1 MKSRTRYLIAIL
13 LVISLCSK
21 ASSHDDEKKKKGVTY
36 DGTSLIINGKRELF
50 FSGSVH
56 YPRSTPDMWPS
67 IIDKARIGGLNTIQT
82 YVFWNVHEPEQGK
95 YDFKGRFDLVKF
107 IKLIHEKGLYV
118 TLRLGPFIQAEW
130 NHGGLPY
137 WLREVPD
144 VYFRTN
150 NEPFKEHTE
159 RYVRKILGMMKEEKL
174 FASQGGPII
183 LGQIENEYNAVQLAY
198 KENGEKY
205 IKWAANLV
213 ESMNLGIP
221 WVMCKQNDAPGN
233 LINACNGRHCGD
245 TFPGPNR
252 HDKPS
257 LWTENWTT
265 QFRVFGD
272 PPTQRTAED
281 IAFSVARY
289 FSKNGSHVNYY
300 MYHGGTNFGRTSAHF
315 VTTRYYDDAP
325 LDEFGLEKAPKYGH
339 LKHVHRAL
347 RLCKKALFWGQLRA
361 QTLGP
366 DTEVRYYE
374 QPGTKVCAAFLSNNN
389 TRDTNTIKFK
399 GQDYVLPSRSISI
412 LPDCKTVVYNT
423 AQIVAQH
430 SWRDFVKSEKTSKGL
445 KFEMFSE
452 NIPSLLDGDS
462 LIPGELYYLTKDK
475 TDYACV
481 KIDEDDFPD
490 QKGLKT
496 ILRVASLGHALIVY
510 VNGEYAGKA
519 HGRHEMKSFEFAKP
533 VNFKT
538 GDNRISIL
546 GVLTGL
552 PDSGSYME
560 HRFAGPRAIS
570 IIGLKSGTRDL
581 TENNEWGHL
590 AGLEGEKKEVY
601 TEEGSKKVKWE
612 KDGERKPLTWYKTY
626 FETPEG
632 VNAVAIRMKGMGKGL
647 IWVNGIGV
655 GRYWM
660 SFLSPLGEPTQTEYH
675 IPRSF
680 MKGEKKKNM
689 LVILEEE
696 PGVKLESIDF
706 VLVNRDTI
714 CSNVGEDYPVSVK
727 SWKRE
732 GPKIVSRS
740 KDMRLKA
747 VMRCPPEKQ
756 MVEVQFASF
765 GDPTGTCG
773 NFTMGKCSASK
784 SKEVVEKEC
793 LGRNYCSIVVARE
806 TFGDKGCPEIVK
818 TLAVQVK
825 CEKKEGK
832 QDEKKKKEDKDE
844 EEEDDEDD
852 DEEEEEEDK
861 ENKDTKDMEN
871 KNQDILDSDSA
882 LVSDLGFGPFSTVV
896 VNVPLIGGAA
906 PPQPRF
912 NLMPPSNYIAGL
924 GRGAAGFTTR
934 SDIGPARANGDG
946 DADVNHKFDD
956 FEGHDAGLF
965 ANAESDDQDK
975 EADAIWDAIDRR
987 MDSRRKDRRE
997 AKLKQEI
1004 ENYRASNPKVSGQF
1018 VDLTRKLHTLSEDEW
1033 DSIPEIGN
1041 YSHRLY

>member
-1 MKSRTRYLIAIL
+1 MKVLIFRVGETIKTSEIKMKSRTRYLIAIL
-13 LVISLCSK
+13 LVISLCLE
-21 ASSHDDEKKKKGVTY
+21 ASHGRGEYDDKDEEKKKGVSY
-36 DGTSLIINGKRELF
+36 DETSLIINGKRELL

-56 YPRSTPDMWPS
+56 YPRSTPEMWPS
-67 IIDKARIGGLNTIQT
+67 IIDKAKAGGLNTIQT

-95 YDFKGRFDLVKF
+95 YDFSGRFDLVKF

-130 NHGGLPY
+130 SHGGLPY
-137 WLREVPD
+137 WLREVPE
-144 VYFRTN
+144 VYFRTD

-174 FASQGGPII
+174 FASQGGPIV

-198 KENGEKY
+198 KENGERY

-213 ESMNLGIP
+213 ESMKLGIP
-221 WVMCKQNDAPGN
+221 WVMCKQNDAPDN
-233 LINACNGRHCGD
+233 VINACNGRHCGD
-245 TFPGPNR
+245 TFKGPNR

-272 PPTQRTAED
+272 PPTHRTVED

-325 LDEFGLEKAPKYGH
+325 LDEYGFEKEPKYGH
-339 LKHVHRAL
+339 LRHVHRAL
-347 RLCKKALFWGQLRA
+347 RLCKKALFWGQLRV
-361 QTLGP
+361 QKLGP
-366 DTEVRYYE
+366 DTEVRYHE

-389 TRDTNTIKFK
+389 TRETNTIKFN

-430 SWRDFVKSEKTSKGL
+430 SWRNFVKSEKTTSEGL
-445 KFEMFSE
+445 KFEMFHE
-452 NIPSLLDGDS
+452 NIPSRLGGDS

-475 TDYACV
+475 TDYAWYTTSI
-481 KIDEDDFPD
+481 KIEEDDLPNK
-490 QKGLKT
+490 KGSKT

-510 VNGEYAGKA
+510 VNGEYAGNA
-519 HGRHEMKSFEFAKP
+519 HGSHEMKSFVFEKP
-533 VNFKT
+533 VNLKT
-538 GDNRISIL
+538 GDNHISIL

-560 HRFAGPRAIS
+560 HRYAGPRAVS

-601 TEEGSKKVKWE
+601 TEEGSKKVQWE
-612 KDGERKPLTWYKTY
+612 KDGERKPLIWYKTY

-632 VNAVAIRMKGMGKGL
+632 ENTVAIRMKGMGKGL
-647 IWVNGIGV
+647 IWVNGNGV

-680 MKGEKKKNM
+680 MKEKKKKNM

-696 PGVKLESIDF
+696 PGVKLDAIDF

-714 CSNVGEDYPVSVK
+714 CSYVREDYPVSVK

-740 KDMRLKA
+740 KDMKLKA
-747 VMRCPPEKQ
+747 VMKCPPEKQ
-756 MVEVQFASF
+756 MVAVEFASF

-784 SKEVVEKEC
+784 SKEVVEKTC
-793 LGRNYCSIVVARE
+793 LGKNRCSIVVARE

-825 CEKKEGK
+825 CEKIQGKEDDK
-832 QDEKKKKEDKDE
+832 KKKKKEDKEE
-844 EEEDDEDD
+844 EEEDDEEQDDD
-852 DEEEEEEDK
+852 DEEEEEDEEEEKEK
-861 ENKDTKDMEN
+861 ENKDVTALN
-871 KNQDILDSDSA
+871 FYQD
-882 LVSDLGFGPFSTVV
+882 T
-896 VNVPLIGGAA
+896 
-906 PPQPRF
+906 
-912 NLMPPSNYIAGL
+912 
-924 GRGAAGFTTR
+924 
-934 SDIGPARANGDG
+934 
-946 DADVNHKFDD
+946 
-956 FEGHDAGLF
+956 
-965 ANAESDDQDK
+965 
-975 EADAIWDAIDRR
+975 
-987 MDSRRKDRRE
+987 
-997 AKLKQEI
+997 
-1004 ENYRASNPKVSGQF
+1004 
-1018 VDLTRKLHTLSEDEW
+1018 
-1033 DSIPEIGN
+1033 
-1041 YSHRLY
+1041 

>member
-13 LVISLCSK
+13 LVISLCLE
-21 ASSHDDEKKKKGVTY
+21 ASHGGGEDDDKDEEKKKGVSY
-36 DGTSLIINGKRELF
+36 DETSLIINGKRELL

-56 YPRSTPDMWPS
+56 YPRSTPEMWPS
-67 IIDKARIGGLNTIQT
+67 IIDKAKAGGLNTIQT

-95 YDFKGRFDLVKF
+95 YDFSGRFDLVKF

-130 NHGGLPY
+130 SHGGLPY
-137 WLREVPD
+137 WLREVPEI
-144 VYFRTN
+144 YFRTDN
-150 NEPFKEHTE
+150 KPFKEHTE

-174 FASQGGPII
+174 FASQGGPIV

-198 KENGEKY
+198 KENGERY

-213 ESMNLGIP
+213 ESMKLGIP
-221 WVMCKQNDAPGN
+221 WVMCKQNDAPDN
-233 LINACNGRHCGD
+233 VINACNGRHCGD
-245 TFPGPNR
+245 TFKGPNR

-272 PPTQRTAED
+272 PPTHRTVED

-325 LDEFGLEKAPKYGH
+325 LDEYGFEKEPKYGH
-339 LKHVHRAL
+339 LRHVHRAL
-347 RLCKKALFWGQLRA
+347 RLCKKALFWGQLRV
-361 QTLGP
+361 QKLGP
-366 DTEVRYYE
+366 DTEVRYHE

-389 TRDTNTIKFK
+389 TRETNTIKFN
-399 GQDYVLPSRSISI
+399 GQNYVLPSRSISI

-430 SWRDFVKSEKTSKGL
+430 SWRNFVKSEKTTSEGL
-445 KFEMFSE
+445 KFEMFHE
-452 NIPSLLDGDS
+452 NIASKLGGDS

-475 TDYACV
+475 TDYAWYTTSI
-481 KIDEDDFPD
+481 KIEADDLPD
-490 QKGLKT
+490 KKGLKT

-510 VNGEYAGKA
+510 VNGEYAGNA
-519 HGRHEMKSFEFAKP
+519 HGSHEMKSFVFEKP
-533 VNFKT
+533 INLKT
-538 GDNRISIL
+538 GDNHISIL

-560 HRFAGPRAIS
+560 HRYAGPRAVS

-601 TEEGSKKVKWE
+601 TEKGSKKVQWE

-632 VNAVAIRMKGMGKGL
+632 ENTVAIRMKGMGKGL
-647 IWVNGIGV
+647 IWVNGNGV

-680 MKGEKKKNM
+680 MKEKKKKNM

-696 PGVKLESIDF
+696 PGVKLEAIDF

-714 CSNVGEDYPVSVK
+714 CSFVGENYPVSVK

-740 KDMRLKA
+740 KDMKLKA
-747 VMRCPPEKQ
+747 VMKCPPEKQ
-756 MVEVQFASF
+756 MVAVEFASF

-784 SKEVVEKEC
+784 SKEVVEKTC
-793 LGRNYCSIVVARE
+793 LGKNRCSIVVARE
-806 TFGDKGCPEIVK
+806 TFGGKECSEIVK

-825 CEKKEGK
+825 CEKIQGKE
-832 QDEKKKKEDKDE
+832 DDKKKKEDK
-844 EEEDDEDD
+844 EEEDDEEQDDD
-852 DEEEEEEDK
+852 DEEEEDEK
-861 ENKDTKDMEN
+861 EGDENKYVKDTKK
-871 KNQDILDSDSA
+871 KNQD
-882 LVSDLGFGPFSTVV
+882 
-896 VNVPLIGGAA
+896 
-906 PPQPRF
+906 
-912 NLMPPSNYIAGL
+912 M
-924 GRGAAGFTTR
+924 
-934 SDIGPARANGDG
+934 
-946 DADVNHKFDD
+946 
-956 FEGHDAGLF
+956 
-965 ANAESDDQDK
+965 
-975 EADAIWDAIDRR
+975 
-987 MDSRRKDRRE
+987 
-997 AKLKQEI
+997 
-1004 ENYRASNPKVSGQF
+1004 
-1018 VDLTRKLHTLSEDEW
+1018 
-1033 DSIPEIGN
+1033 
-1041 YSHRLY
+1041 

>member
-1 MKSRTRYLIAIL
+1 MKSRARYLIAIL
-13 LVISLCSK
+13 LVVSVCSK
-21 ASSHDDEKKKKGVTY
+21 ASHGGGEDDNEQKKKKGVTY
-36 DGTSLIINGKRELF
+36 DGTSLIINGKRQLL
-50 FSGSVH
+50 FSGSIH
-56 YPRSTPDMWPS
+56 YPRSTPEMWPS
-67 IIDKARIGGLNTIQT
+67 IIEKARIGGLNTIQT

-95 YDFKGRFDLVKF
+95 YDFEGRLDLVKF

-130 NHGGLPY
+130 NHGGIPY
-137 WLREVPD
+137 WLREVPE
-144 VYFRTN
+144 VYFRTD

-183 LGQIENEYNAVQLAY
+183 LGQIENEYNAVKLAY
-198 KENGEKY
+198 KENGERY
-205 IKWAANLV
+205 IRWAGNLV
-213 ESMNLGIP
+213 ESLNLGIP
-221 WVMCKQNDAPGN
+221 WVMCKQDDAPGTV
-233 LINACNGRHCGD
+233 INACNGRHCGD
-245 TFPGPNR
+245 TFKGPNR

-272 PPTQRTAED
+272 PPTHRTVED
-281 IAFSVARY
+281 IAFSVARF

-325 LDEFGLEKAPKYGH
+325 LDEFGMEKAPKYGH

-347 RLCKKALFWGQLRA
+347 RLCKKALFWGNPRYQK
-361 QTLGP
+361 LGP
-366 DTEVRYYE
+366 DTEVKYYE
-374 QPGTKVCAAFLSNNN
+374 QPGTRVCAAFLSNNN
-389 TRDTNTIKFK
+389 TRESNTIKFN

-430 SWRDFVKSEKTSKGL
+430 SWRNFVKSEKTSKGL

-452 NIPSLLDGDS
+452 NIPSKLNGDS
-462 LIPGELYYLTKDK
+462 LIPHELYFLTKDK
-475 TDYACV
+475 TDYAWYTTSIKV
-481 KIDEDDFPD
+481 KEDDLPD
-490 QKGLKT
+490 QKVHKT
-496 ILRVASLGHALIVY
+496 ILRVASLGHALLVY
-510 VNGEYAGKA
+510 VNGEYAGNA
-519 HGRHEMKSFEFAKP
+519 HGSHEMKSFVFSKP
-533 VNFKT
+533 VKLKI

-560 HRFAGPRAIS
+560 HRYAGPRSVS
-570 IIGLKSGTRDL
+570 IIGLKSGERDL

-601 TEEGSKKVKWE
+601 TEEGSKKAKWE

-632 VNAVAIRMKGMGKGL
+632 ENAIAIRMKGMGKGL
-647 IWVNGIGV
+647 IWVNGNGV

-660 SFLSPLGEPTQTEYH
+660 SFLSPLGKPTQTEYH

-680 MKGEKKKNM
+680 MGKKKKNM

-696 PGVKLESIDF
+696 PGVKLEAIDF
-706 VLVNRDTI
+706 VLVNRDTV
-714 CSNVGEDYPVSVK
+714 CSYVGEDYPVSVK

-747 VMRCPPEKQ
+747 VIKCPPEKQ
-756 MVEVQFASF
+756 MVAVEFASF

-784 SKEVVEKEC
+784 SKEVVEEKC
-793 LGRNYCSIVVARE
+793 LGKNHCSIVVERD
-806 TFGDKGCPEIVK
+806 TFGDKGCPKIVK

-832 QDEKKKKEDKDE
+832 KDKN
-844 EEEDDEDD
+844 
-852 DEEEEEEDK
+852 DEEEEEEDDNDVDDDDEEEDNK
-861 ENKDTKDMEN
+861 E
-871 KNQDILDSDSA
+871 IIVLLD
-882 LVSDLGFGPFSTVV
+882 L
-896 VNVPLIGGAA
+896 
-906 PPQPRF
+906 
-912 NLMPPSNYIAGL
+912 
-924 GRGAAGFTTR
+924 
-934 SDIGPARANGDG
+934 
-946 DADVNHKFDD
+946 
-956 FEGHDAGLF
+956 
-965 ANAESDDQDK
+965 
-975 EADAIWDAIDRR
+975 
-987 MDSRRKDRRE
+987 
-997 AKLKQEI
+997 
-1004 ENYRASNPKVSGQF
+1004 
-1018 VDLTRKLHTLSEDEW
+1018 
-1033 DSIPEIGN
+1033 
-1041 YSHRLY
+1041 